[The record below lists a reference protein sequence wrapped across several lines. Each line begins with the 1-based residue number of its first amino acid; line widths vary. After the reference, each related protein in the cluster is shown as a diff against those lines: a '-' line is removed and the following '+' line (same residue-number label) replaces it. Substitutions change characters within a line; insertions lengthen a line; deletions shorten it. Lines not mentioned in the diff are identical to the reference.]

1 MLFLLN
7 GNFIQVKWF
16 ISVFARL
23 SEAQKQ
29 FSIGDFIKKCFENMQ
44 QIYRHDCSPVNLQ
57 QFFRAAF
64 YKNTCGG
71 LLPEAVFQDFSTWKD
86 ESKIQSK
93 YNKNS
98 TKDRFMQKEI
108 KFIYKKIGTTHFCEK
123 QIFVPAELLYIN
135 IYYISIVM
143 WSAGWNK
150 SEFCKIQMT
159 SKVTNLYFSPLQN
172 FALLSHASPRSQEGK
187 IRSTKFLLMS
197 YNEQKH
203 SSRGVPRRIC
213 SENM

>member
-1 MLFLLN
+1 
-7 GNFIQVKWF
+7 
-16 ISVFARL
+16 
-23 SEAQKQ
+23 
-29 FSIGDFIKKCFENMQ
+29 MQ

-71 LLPEAVFQDFSTWKD
+71 LLPEAVFQ
-86 ESKIQSK
+86 SKIQSK

-159 SKVTNLYFSPLQN
+159 SKVTNLHFSPLKN
-172 FALLSHASPRSQEGK
+172 FALLSHSSPRSQKGK

-203 SSRGVPRRIC
+203 SSRGVRRRIC

>member
-1 MLFLLN
+1 MLFLLH
-7 GNFIQVKWF
+7 GNFIQAKWF
-16 ISVFARL
+16 RSIFARL

-29 FSIGDFIKKCFENMQ
+29 FSIGNFIKKCFENMQ

-123 QIFVPAELLYIN
+123 QIFVLAELLYIN
-135 IYYISIVM
+135 IRYISIVM
-143 WSAGWNK
+143 WLAGWNK

-159 SKVTNLYFSPLQN
+159 SKVTNLHFSPLQN
-172 FALLSHASPRSQEGK
+172 FALLSHASARSQ
-187 IRSTKFLLMS
+187 
-197 YNEQKH
+197 
-203 SSRGVPRRIC
+203 
-213 SENM
+213 